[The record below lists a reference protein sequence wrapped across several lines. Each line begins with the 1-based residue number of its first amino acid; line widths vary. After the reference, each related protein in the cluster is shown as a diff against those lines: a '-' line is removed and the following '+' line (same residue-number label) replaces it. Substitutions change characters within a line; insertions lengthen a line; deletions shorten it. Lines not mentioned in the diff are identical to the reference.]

1 MARFD
6 SLPADQKAVLQLLLK
21 QGKTYDDLSGL
32 LRTTPEAVRDRALTA
47 LDTLGPEDAGGLS
60 PERQDEVGDYLLGQ
74 QSASGRAAT
83 REFLEGSAGGRAWA
97 RAVAGELRDLAG
109 DALPEIPA
117 DRVETEE
124 AFDALSA
131 RKRVRAENERK
142 SRTGGYVLLGAVAIG
157 LTLVILLLTGAI
169 GGDDDDGGNQAGTG
183 TTTTAAQPKIDA
195 QINLQPTGSTSKD
208 ALGVANVVSQDG
220 QRALA
225 VIAQGL
231 SASPYYAVWLYNSP
245 SQAQF
250 LGYAPPVEGSGDA
263 RGRLQGLAGLPENA
277 ESYRELVVARQ
288 PASSGDQQQSPT
300 RPGTI
305 VLRGQFRTTGGTGAG
320 GGAATTPQTTTGG

>member
-47 LDTLGPEDAGGLS
+47 LDAIGPDDAGGLS

-74 QSASGRAAT
+74 QSASGRAGT
-83 REFLEGSAGGRAWA
+83 REFLEGSAAGRAWA
-97 RAVAGELRDLAG
+97 RAVAAELRELAP

-117 DRVETEE
+117 DTVETEE
-124 AFDALSA
+124 AFDALQA
-131 RKRVRAENERK
+131 RRRVREENQQR
-142 SRTGGYVLLGAVAIG
+142 SRVGGYVLLGALAVG
-157 LTLVILLLTGAI
+157 LTLVVLLLVGAI
-169 GGDDDDGGNQAGTG
+169 GGDDDDGGGNAG
-183 TTTTAAQPKIDA
+183 TTTTSQPVVEA
-195 QINLQPTGSTSKD
+195 QINLEPAREGSD

-220 QRALA
+220 QRAIA

-231 SASPYYAVWLYNSP
+231 QASPYYAVWLYTSP

-250 LGYAPPVEGSGDA
+250 LGFAPPVENSGEA
-263 RGRLQGLAGLPENA
+263 KGRLQGLAGLPENA
-277 ESYRELVVARQ
+277 DQYRELVIARQ
-288 PASSGDQQQSPT
+288 SKESSQGQEPPS

-305 VLRGQFRTTGGTGAG
+305 VLRGQFRTSGGV
-320 GGAATTPQTTTGG
+320 PQQQGTTTQPSTTTQGG